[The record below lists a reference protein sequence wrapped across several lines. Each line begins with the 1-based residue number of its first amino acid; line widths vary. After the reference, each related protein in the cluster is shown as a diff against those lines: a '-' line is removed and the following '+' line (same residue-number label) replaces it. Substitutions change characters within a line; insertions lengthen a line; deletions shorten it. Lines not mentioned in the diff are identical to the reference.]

1 MEDHAMTT
9 RSKRGCNFQSGLAC
23 VVMAGLIALGSSAWG
38 MPAWGMPAQE
48 TTPHSPASATV
59 PSGAGKDQAAIHKGQ
74 SAVHTVSTD
83 MVSIMTLLLNHG
95 KIRFTIENIPR
106 GVRTITTSKDAGIMR
121 AIRLHAREMKVRVQQ
136 GNNIRPN
143 DPIFIEIFRRHCE
156 ISDVITDIPGGVS
169 EDETSRD
176 PQVVLLIRAHAKT
189 VAGFVRQGLE
199 ATHQN
204 TPLPKGYHPNAAQGS

>member
-95 KIRFTIENIPR
+95 KIRFTIENIPPR
-106 GVRTITTSKDAGIMR
+106 R
-121 AIRLHAREMKVRVQQ
+121 AYNHHEQ
-136 GNNIRPN
+136 GR
-143 DPIFIEIFRRHCE
+143 
-156 ISDVITDIPGGVS
+156 
-169 EDETSRD
+169 
-176 PQVVLLIRAHAKT
+176 
-189 VAGFVRQGLE
+189 
-199 ATHQN
+199 
-204 TPLPKGYHPNAAQGS
+204 